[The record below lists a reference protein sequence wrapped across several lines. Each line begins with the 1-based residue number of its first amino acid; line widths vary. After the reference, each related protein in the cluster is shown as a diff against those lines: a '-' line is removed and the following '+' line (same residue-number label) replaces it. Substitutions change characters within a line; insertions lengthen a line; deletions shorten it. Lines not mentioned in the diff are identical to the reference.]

1 MRLVLE
7 YKARSRAADLGTGQ
21 LLPSGASVVQLGTAA
36 SGFPTLDSAPSLSM
50 QDENGVR
57 DSLSVGL
64 VRTSIRS
71 LPIPAMSGVQH
82 TQRAIQHPFIRRPL
96 PPQSSF
102 CQGSVYPEI
111 LTGASEDQRKVG
123 SLMSSSPTSTETVSP
138 RSSGWSQ
145 FSSLTGSGDSGQFS
159 VRKASSAPSK
169 FPSVNY
175 GPTGMHSIYST
186 GLGGSQAE
194 SASDRIYP
202 PVNL

>member
-1 MRLVLE
+1 M
-7 YKARSRAADLGTGQ
+7 
-21 LLPSGASVVQLGTAA
+21 SGA
-36 SGFPTLDSAPSLSM
+36 
-50 QDENGVR
+50 
-57 DSLSVGL
+57 
-64 VRTSIRS
+64 
-71 LPIPAMSGVQH
+71 QH

-186 GLGGSQAE
+186 GLGGRQCWIVARVKSCSQLFTKCMQSIVLIALHGSIRLQGTTQCTSNSLDLE
-194 SASDRIYP
+194 VQQIIRLHVAGRQ
-202 PVNL
+202 VGQ